1 LAAFFTYLS
10 GKHLFSQKSDCL
22 MLRQFCL
29 QVVIVSTQSKANFTP
44 RRGGFTFKQFFVAHD
59 RCAMKVGT
67 DGVLLGAWAP
77 LAQAQRVLDIGS
89 GSGLIALMLAQRSAE
104 SVLIDA
110 VELDEAAAAQA
121 RDNAQESPWPERIRV
136 HAQDIHHYAQHHAG
150 QYDLIVSNPPYFE
163 PAVACRD
170 QARHNAR
177 YTETLTHDALLE
189 SAERLIAQQGTFCV
203 VLPHD
208 IGEAFESNAQRH
220 GWHTA
225 QRLNVSDRADTP
237 LHRVLLALTRQP
249 TEEKAAQSL
258 AIKLADGSYTEA
270 FRRLITDFY
279 LFY

>member
-1 LAAFFTYLS
+1 
-10 GKHLFSQKSDCL
+10 

-121 RDNAQESPWPERIRV
+121 RDNVQESPWPERIRV

-189 SAERLIAQQGTFCV
+189 SAERLIAPQGNFCV

-208 IGEAFESNAQRH
+208 IGEAFESNAQRR

>member
-1 LAAFFTYLS
+1 
-10 GKHLFSQKSDCL
+10 
-22 MLRQFCL
+22 MLRQFYS
-29 QVVIVSTQSKANFTP
+29 QVVSVSKRSKADFTP

-77 LAQAQRVLDIGS
+77 LGQARRVLDIGC
-89 GSGLIALMLAQRSAE
+89 GSGLIALMLAQRSGDE
-104 SVLIDA
+104 VTIDA
-110 VELDEAAAAQA
+110 VELDEAAAGQA
-121 RDNAQESPWPERIRV
+121 RENAAESPWPQRIRV
-136 HAQDIHHYAQHHAG
+136 HAQDIHHYAQRHAAE
-150 QYDLIVSNPPYFE
+150 YDLIVSNPPYFE

-177 YTETLTHDALLE
+177 YTETLTHGALLACAAQLL
-189 SAERLIAQQGTFCV
+189 AEQGTFCV

-208 IGEAFESNAQRH
+208 VGAEFERLALQS

-225 QRLNVSDRADTP
+225 VKVNVSDRADTP
-237 LHRVLLALTRQP
+237 LHRVLVALTRRETPLQ
-249 TEEKAAQSL
+249 AQAL
-258 AIKLADGSYTEA
+258 AIKQADGSYTDD